1 MAGNSISNTVNISN
15 PFGSLAA
22 DHQQEWLN
30 SGVDAEIVALNV
42 ETLVDTASQPH
53 LDSLFPIA
61 ERLNWPVTRFGQL
74 GQIRAN
80 LRGWWVSGIDPLTWQ
95 SMTWGRFKPDADKPV
110 IDRAKNQPAKYL
122 SPSLGRGSSRLIL
135 LRVPDYVWER
145 VAQRYDQSLPVNREQ
160 GFWHWVWQQQI
171 PVILTEG
178 EKKAG
183 CLLSLGYAAIALPGI
198 FNGYRKEANQA
209 TGQTTS
215 QLIPEL
221 EVFATVGRLI
231 SICFDFETR
240 PTTVRNL
247 HLAITKLGQLLQTKG
262 CLVEVVSLP
271 GPQKGVDDFVVAQ
284 GEPALHNLV
293 ATAVGL
299 KVWQAQQA
307 WRLTYPIALQLNQP
321 YLGELPYP
329 ETGLVGLKSP
339 KGTGKTSALQ
349 PLIEQAIQTG
359 RKVLVITHRIQ
370 LGRAICNSLGLS
382 WIEEILPKSISKSV
396 PSSISEANPTQS
408 HPSYGLCI
416 DSLHPD
422 SQAHFNP
429 QLWHGAIVILDEV
442 EQVLWHALNSATC
455 YEHRVKILATLREL
469 VQVVLSSN
477 GLLIAQDT
485 DLSNVSLD
493 YLTGLIEQPITPWL
507 AVNQWQSQPWPCF
520 LYQTPNPAALVTRLT
535 EVLQSGPV
543 FVALDSQKAK
553 GRWSSKNLECYLQS
567 QCPQRRILRIDSETV
582 TDPTHPAYRIVER
595 LDELVNYD
603 VVLATP
609 TIGTGISIETIG
621 HFRAVFGI
629 FQGVICDAESRQ
641 ALARVREPIPRYV
654 WAANFGPGK
663 VGNGSC
669 SYQDVIHSTTQQVK
683 YNIALLKNIDFDLDQ
698 QTDPITLR
706 TWAKMAARVNLSLW
720 DFRQQIIQGLK
731 QEGHEITLITSD
743 INQLSVSQTSV
754 SQTSALQANPTTLYQ
769 DLASGSLQVPGYEFL
784 DLNHSKAKVTEVL
797 TEVTQARQQQ
807 QIQEALAVSEAIEI
821 APADYQTIKNQRR
834 KTWEERCV
842 IQKHELQYR
851 YAVTVT
857 PELKLKDD
865 QGWFTQLR
873 LHYYLT
879 HDSAW
884 VKLRDYKEWQGHL
897 ERGNGKIAL
906 QDVRLL
912 TAQVEAL
919 KRLGILEL
927 LNLEREIR
935 ATDTDIQQIAAYSL
949 QYHRDLKILFNLTIS
964 ERMTPIEII
973 QGLLSRLGLKL
984 TCIRRDQASDGR
996 RGGLRVYQYRPAN
1009 DRRDTIFAQWY
1020 QRDLLEL
1027 QSQLEQ
1033 SQLEAKQ
1040 KDLISTVELPAL
1052 DPPPDIVGSNLSGV
1066 GLDSTSPQAE
1076 IQLYPDSIPNLQ
1088 PNLAKEYYPT
1098 VPLASSA

>member
-1 MAGNSISNTVNISN
+1 MGSTMAGNSISNPVSNTGNISN

-95 SMTWGRFKPDADKPV
+95 PMTWGRFKPDADKPV
-110 IDRAKNQPAKYL
+110 IDRAKNRPAKYL

-135 LRVPDYVWER
+135 LRVPDSVWER
-145 VAQRYDQSLPVNREQ
+145 VAQRYDQPLPVNREQ

-198 FNGYRKEANQA
+198 FNGYRKEANQ
-209 TGQTTS
+209 TS
-215 QLIPEL
+215 GQLIPEL
-221 EVFATVGRLI
+221 DVFATTGRSI

-240 PTTVRNL
+240 PTTVKNL
-247 HLAITKLGQLLQTKG
+247 QLAITKLGQLLQTKG

-284 GEPALHNLV
+284 GATALHDLV

-321 YLGELPYP
+321 YLGELAYP
-329 ETGLVGLKSP
+329 ETGLVALKSP
-339 KGTGKTSALQ
+339 KGSGKTSALQ
-349 PLIEQAIQTG
+349 PLIRQAIQTG

-370 LGRAICNSLGLS
+370 LGRAICHSLGIS
-382 WIEEILPKSISKSV
+382 WIEEILSSVSKSA
-396 PSSISEANPTQS
+396 SRSEGHQTQS
-408 HPSYGLCI
+408 HPGYGLCI

-422 SQAHFNP
+422 SQADFNP

-477 GLLIAQDT
+477 GLLIAQDA

-493 YLTGLIEQPITPWL
+493 YLTGLVEQPITPWL
-507 AVNQWQSQPWPCF
+507 VVNQWQSQSWPCF
-520 LYQTPNPAALVTRLT
+520 LYQTPNPAALVARLT

-553 GRWSSKNLECYLQS
+553 GRWSSKNLERYLQS
-567 QCPQRRILRIDSETV
+567 QFPQRRILRIDSETV
-582 TDPTHPAYRIVER
+582 ADPTNPAYGIVER
-595 LDELVNYD
+595 LDELVEYD

-609 TIGTGISIETIG
+609 TIGTGISIEITG

-641 ALARVREPIPRYV
+641 ALARVREPVPRYI

-669 SYQDVIHSTTQQVK
+669 SYQDVIYSTTQQVK
-683 YNIALLKNIDFDLDQ
+683 YNIALLKNIDFDIDQ

-720 DFRQQIIQGLK
+720 DFRQQISQGLK

-743 INQLSVSQTSV
+743 ISQLSVSQ
-754 SQTSALQANPTTLYQ
+754 AHPTTLYQ
-769 DLASGSLQVPGYEFL
+769 DLASGSLQIPGYEFL

-821 APADYQTIKNQRR
+821 APADYQTIKDQRR

-842 IQKHELQYR
+842 IQKHELQHR

-865 QGWFTQLR
+865 QGWFNQLQ

-897 ERGNGKIAL
+897 ERGDGKIAL

-927 LNLEREIR
+927 LNSEREIR
-935 ATDTDIQQIAAYSL
+935 ATDTDIQQIAAYGL
-949 QYHRDLKILFNLTIS
+949 QYHRDLKILFNLTVS

-973 QGLLSRLGLKL
+973 QGLLNRLGLKL

-1009 DRRDTIFAQWY
+1009 DHRDTIFAQWY

-1027 QSQLEQ
+1027 QL
-1033 SQLEAKQ
+1033 QLEAEQ
-1040 KDLISTVELPAL
+1040 KDLGSKDPISTVKLPTL
-1052 DPPPDIVGSNLSGV
+1052 DPPPDIVGSNLSEV
-1066 GLDSTSPQAE
+1066 GSASTTPQTE
-1076 IQLYPDSIPNLQ
+1076 IQSYSDSIPNLQ
-1088 PNLAKEYYPT
+1088 PNLQPSLAKEYCPIA
-1098 VPLASSA
+1098 PLVSSA